1 MYGFPPIKYIEL
13 KNKKKVNKVRSLPEG
28 HKININ
34 KILLL
39 TKKKVIIQDTI
50 NNDIDIEL
58 VKKIE

>member
-1 MYGFPPIKYIEL
+1 MYGFPPIKYVEL
-13 KNKKKVNKVRSLPEG
+13 KNKKKVNKVRSLSEG

-39 TKKKVIIQDTI
+39 TKKKVIIQDKTD
-50 NNDIDIEL
+50 NNNDIEL